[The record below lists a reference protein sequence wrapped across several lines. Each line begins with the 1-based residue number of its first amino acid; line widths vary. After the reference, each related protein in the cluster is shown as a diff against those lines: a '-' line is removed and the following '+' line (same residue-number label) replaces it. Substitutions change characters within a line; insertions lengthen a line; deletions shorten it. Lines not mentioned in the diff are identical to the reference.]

1 MQNDQL
7 DPWAEG
13 KRGMKR
19 GAIWTVIILAGA
31 WLIVAQLG
39 IAL

>member
-13 KRGMKR
+13 KRGMIR
-19 GAIWTVIILAGA
+19 GAVWTVVILAVA
-31 WLIVAQLG
+31 WLIAGGAG
-39 IAL
+39 ISL

>member
-1 MQNDQL
+1 MPDDQL

-19 GAIWTVIILAGA
+19 GAIWTAIILAVA
-31 WLIVAQLG
+31 WLIATETGFGL
-39 IAL
+39 

>member
-13 KRGMKR
+13 KRGMIR
-19 GAIWTVIILAGA
+19 GAVWAAVVIGAA
-31 WLIVAQLG
+31 WLIAGQAG
-39 IAL
+39 IGL

>member
-13 KRGMKR
+13 KRGMIR
-19 GAIWTVIILAGA
+19 GAVWTAIILAVA
-31 WLIVAQLG
+31 WLIAGVTGVGL
-39 IAL
+39 

>member
-1 MQNDQL
+1 MPDDHF

-13 KRGMKR
+13 KRGMIR
-19 GAIWTVIILAGA
+19 GAIWTAIILAGA

-39 IAL
+39 IDL

>member
-13 KRGMKR
+13 KRGMIR
-19 GAIWTVIILAGA
+19 GAIWTAIILAGA
-31 WLIVAQLG
+31 WLIAGWVGVGL
-39 IAL
+39 